1 MELQFTNEQNAFRQE
16 ILDFLKQELPADWEP
31 MEQGEHHHKDK
42 FDFSRNMATK
52 LANKGW
58 LTMHWPLEYGGQGRS
73 HVEQMI
79 YREEIAYNGV
89 PGTDLGA
96 GAVAWVGPTL
106 ILYGTDEQK
115 EEHLPPITRAERY
128 WCTFYSEPETGSDLA
143 GLQTSAVEDGDDFVV
158 NGSKIWTS
166 GAHIADWGWLAAR
179 TDPDAPKHRGI
190 SLMLVDMKSPGITVR
205 PVIKMTGD
213 HEFNQVYFDN
223 VRIPKKNLVG
233 ELNRGWYTLAVAL
246 DFERSGIS
254 YSAVGKRNLEN
265 LVQYTRETTHKG
277 EPLAKDPIVRN
288 KLVDTAIEIQV
299 SRWLSYRVGWMQGQG
314 LVPNYEASMSK
325 VYGSELQQRLA
336 NRGLEIL
343 GQYGPLWKDS
353 KWARLNGTFS
363 RAALDQ
369 YSATIGAGTSEIQ
382 RNIIA
387 RRGLGLPRD

>member
-1 MELQFTNEQNAFRQE
+1 MELQFTKEQNDFRQE

-31 MEQGEHHHKDK
+31 MEQGEHHHEDR
-42 FDFSRNMATK
+42 FEFSRSMATK
-52 LANKGW
+52 LSNKGW
-58 LTMHWPLEYGGQGRS
+58 LTMHWPVEYGGQGRS

-115 EEHLPPITRAERY
+115 AEHLPPITRAERY

-190 SLMLVDMKSPGITVR
+190 SLMLVDMKTPGITVR

-223 VRIPKKNLVG
+223 VRVPKKNLVG

-265 LVQYTRETTHKG
+265 LVQYARETTHKG

-288 KLVDTAIEIQV
+288 KLVDTAIEVQV

-336 NRGLEIL
+336 NRGIEIL

-353 KWARLNGTFS
+353 KWARLNGTFA